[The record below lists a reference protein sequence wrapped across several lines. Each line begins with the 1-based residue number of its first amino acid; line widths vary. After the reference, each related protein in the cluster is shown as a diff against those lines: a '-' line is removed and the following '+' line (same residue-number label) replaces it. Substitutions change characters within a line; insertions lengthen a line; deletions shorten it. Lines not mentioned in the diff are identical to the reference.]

1 MNRLFK
7 TLLLALLIPVCTYAS
22 GWNDEEYKRIEQS
35 IQLPKLETT
44 AKKYDI
50 SKFGAKV
57 TNPAAQNQK
66 AINRLIALVSKK
78 GGGKVIIP
86 KGHLGTLE
94 YRNEKSCRAFS
105 GRGSNPPLC
114 IRYQALPIGS
124 HLLGRTGM
132 LELLTMHLRIQ
143 GYRHRHY
150 R

>member
-57 TNPAAQNQK
+57 TNPAAHNQK

-86 KGHLGTLE
+86 KGTWNTGAIE
-94 YRNEKSCRAFS
+94 MKS
-105 GRGSNPPLC
+105 
-114 IRYQALPIGS
+114 
-124 HLLGRTGM
+124 HV
-132 LELLTMHLRIQ
+132 ELSLDRKSVV
-143 GYRHRHY
+143 
-150 R
+150 

>member
-86 KGHLGTLE
+86 KYIWNTE
-94 YRNEKSCRAFS
+94 PSK
-105 GRGSNPPLC
+105 
-114 IRYQALPIGS
+114 
-124 HLLGRTGM
+124 
-132 LELLTMHLRIQ
+132 
-143 GYRHRHY
+143 
-150 R
+150 

>member
-86 KGHLGTLE
+86 KGTWNTGAIELKSHVELSLE
-94 YRNEKSCRAFS
+94 EGAKP
-105 GRGSNPPLC
+105 GSAACPVLPPLPLGEGWGEGQ
-114 IRYQALPIGS
+114 RRWKS
-124 HLLGRTGM
+124 HCV
-132 LELLTMHLRIQ
+132 E
-143 GYRHRHY
+143 
-150 R
+150 

>member
-1 MNRLFK
+1 MYLCNQIQQTKFLFINLWNKQWTDYVK

-35 IQLPKLETT
+35 ILLPKLETT

-86 KGHLGTLE
+86 KGT
-94 YRNEKSCRAFS
+94 
-105 GRGSNPPLC
+105 
-114 IRYQALPIGS
+114 
-124 HLLGRTGM
+124 
-132 LELLTMHLRIQ
+132 
-143 GYRHRHY
+143 
-150 R
+150 

>member
-35 IQLPKLETT
+35 IQLPKLEAT

-78 GGGKVIIP
+78 GGGKVIVP
-86 KGHLGTLE
+86 KGTWNKATTHSRSSTQLPASPFPLLPSTPRLPRPGTPSTARL
-94 YRNEKSCRAFS
+94 
-105 GRGSNPPLC
+105 
-114 IRYQALPIGS
+114 
-124 HLLGRTGM
+124 
-132 LELLTMHLRIQ
+132 
-143 GYRHRHY
+143 
-150 R
+150 

>member
-35 IQLPKLETT
+35 IQLPKLEAT

-78 GGGKVIIP
+78 GGGKVIVP
-86 KGHLGTLE
+86 KGTWNTGAIELKSHVELSLEEGATLHFVFDT
-94 YRNEKSCRAFS
+94 RFS
-105 GRGSNPPLC
+105 VRRL
-114 IRYQALPIGS
+114 
-124 HLLGRTGM
+124 GM
-132 LELLTMHLRIQ
+132 LLVWIKKEQIIELVLLMVLFINNL
-143 GYRHRHY
+143 
-150 R
+150 

>member
-86 KGHLGTLE
+86 KGTWNTGAIELKSHVELSLEEGATLH
-94 YRNEKSCRAFS
+94 FVFD
-105 GRGSNPPLC
+105 
-114 IRYQALPIGS
+114 
-124 HLLGRTGM
+124 T
-132 LELLTMHLRIQ
+132 
-143 GYRHRHY
+143 
-150 R
+150 